1 MLHSPAQEASPVK
14 LGKNA
19 ERVSFE
25 TLAKEDLLL
34 HAFQKKPKP
43 HGFTAVGL
51 HLLRRLYLITCSLSG
66 RRSTGGGRR

>member
-1 MLHSPAQEASPVK
+1 VK

-34 HAFQKKPKP
+34 HDFWKKPKP
-43 HGFTAVGL
+43 P
-51 HLLRRLYLITCSLSG
+51 RLYSRGAPPTEETLFDHLFPQWSW
-66 RRSTGGGRR
+66 